1 MHESR
6 AVNFR
11 HPTLNFQHRGD
22 RRAAPGLRGLEVF
35 MNRDPRY
42 VLSQEAKQ
50 SLLDQLRA
58 LTADDPISSPTS
70 LKARPISLNASIV
83 YDETLVDGAEAVLD
97 K

>member
-1 MHESR
+1 
-6 AVNFR
+6 
-11 HPTLNFQHRGD
+11 
-22 RRAAPGLRGLEVF
+22 

-58 LTADDPISSPTS
+58 LTADNPISSPTS

-97 K
+97 KLQARKRTAETRIELKRRLTQPRERPGDSVNEKT